1 MAGEQSHQTDVLLVS
16 PFLLRLRQLLHQ
28 ACATHGVE
36 TVRQAL
42 DIPKA
47 VMHGL
52 EAPMEETELKEC
64 RSLDLAPDTKDPVLP
79 VEEHKEPRSVPLEF
93 SEEEKRKAVN
103 LFRRGVKLEYIG
115 CLYHISNPKAI
126 LSWDDWRS
134 RPKAEADRNLE
145 KRKQIQRMLNH
156 GETVKNIKAE
166 LKIKQ
171 RLYRELMG
179 IAVRDTFTR
188 AAYESVVAQ
197 MTAYNS
203 LRIVSKNTN
212 VPPYFIK
219 KWLSGKGIPPK
230 DVLEGDDTASVEIK
244 RKAIEIFYETGN
256 ALAATPVVGAKHAHL
271 VERWVLQFQKLVDER
286 EASAT

>member
-1 MAGEQSHQTDVLLVS
+1 MLLVS

-28 ACATHGVE
+28 ACAAHGIEV
-36 TVRQAL
+36 VRQAL

-47 VMHGL
+47 VVQGL
-52 EAPMEETELKEC
+52 EAQVEENELKEC
-64 RSLDLAPDTKDPVLP
+64 HSLDLLPDTKDPVVLP
-79 VEEHKEPRSVPLEF
+79 EEHKEPRSIPLEF
-93 SEEEKRKAVN
+93 TEEEKRKAVT

-134 RPKAEADRNLE
+134 RPKAETDRNLE

-156 GETVKNIKAE
+156 GESIKNIKAE

-179 IAVRDTFTR
+179 IAVRDTYTR
-188 AAYESVVAQ
+188 VAYDSVVTQ
-197 MTAYNS
+197 MAAYNS

-230 DVLEGDDTASVEIK
+230 DVLEADDTASVDTK

-256 ALAATPVVGAKHAHL
+256 ALAATPVVGAKNAHL

-286 EASAT
+286 ESSAT